1 MYIAA
6 NSASHLGYLQ
16 VQGANES
23 VGLHICMKLLDKC
36 QHQHAIRPALRSS
49 QAHGP
54 SGYRSAN
61 DSALRDTHCD
71 IGCLPTRISNRMPVT
86 TGEARLQLVQT
97 TRAKP
102 TDKRRSQQS

>member
-16 VQGANES
+16 VQGAKEE

-54 SGYRSAN
+54 VATGQQM
-61 DSALRDTHCD
+61 TVHC
-71 IGCLPTRISNRMPVT
+71 VT
-86 TGEARLQLVQT
+86 LTVT
-97 TRAKP
+97 
-102 TDKRRSQQS
+102 